1 MWWLSQSPTPTLQGH
16 QTNWFFTFKAFM
28 SFTVKIFKTMSL
40 WKVTQYLQM
49 WQEEPQWT
57 WCKNYGIPGFPLLW
71 LKFSNTFGKN
81 SPQTPPSC
89 LASSGFSK
97 VFGKSLTTVAFRTT
111 KPSLENGLTS
121 VQFSSGCT
129 IAIVQVWR
137 IVYSQEGGCAQ
148 ANRRVQ
154 PAAAGGGGR
163 DSGFPGFREHHHRR
177 LHFSSKSFN
186 NHIFGII

>member
-49 WQEEPQWT
+49 WQKEPQWT

-89 LASSGFSK
+89 LAK
-97 VFGKSLTTVAFRTT
+97 VLQSVWQKPHNRCVQDDEAQFGEWPHICAVLKWVHHCQH
-111 KPSLENGLTS
+111 LEDNEL
-121 VQFSSGCT
+121 QHFCH
-129 IAIVQVWR
+129 
-137 IVYSQEGGCAQ
+137 CL
-148 ANRRVQ
+148 
-154 PAAAGGGGR
+154 
-163 DSGFPGFREHHHRR
+163 FPGRR
-177 LHFSSKSFN
+177 LCPSKQKGTASSSRRRRKRFWFSRF
-186 NHIFGII
+186 